1 MCVRLGTRHSSDSS
15 GTSTRGLDA
24 ADVSPEG
31 RGSRLHTD
39 SAGESRDAAT
49 QAQEASLH
57 RPADAPEVLV
67 RRPRSRHED
76 SRGDVGRCRSP
87 HSILNCRFNSVLFEI
102 VLL

>member
-1 MCVRLGTRHSSDSS
+1 MCESWNSAFQRLVGHQHP
-15 GTSTRGLDA
+15 GTSVDA

-49 QAQEASLH
+49 QASEACLR
-57 RPADAPEVLV
+57 RPTGAPEVLV

-76 SRGDVGRCRSP
+76 SRGDVGRCP
-87 HSILNCRFNSVLFEI
+87 
-102 VLL
+102 